1 MSRDVM
7 KAGGMKT
14 RKLALTRAAVWGG
27 ACAALLSTQGCFL
40 NETDAWLWDP
50 SIVGRWEHTPTV
62 VPILERID
70 LIERSEGEF
79 VEVTGPT
86 SEDLIPVVQEYE
98 IGSGDAMRV
107 SILDFLAQGDVSE
120 FEVEVDATGAVE
132 LPQLGR
138 VLISGL
144 TPDEAKQRIAEETV
158 SKQIAVEPPV
168 VAIQF
173 LRRRQS
179 TFAIYGLLQ
188 NVGRYPIPSA
198 DYRLIDAITDAGGI
212 PQTVRKVQVIRQ
224 VRLSDEFKHGR
235 STLPRAVK
243 PGQPAQPSKPGEQG
257 KDLKDLIEELT
268 KPSGDGGGMFGAM
281 GSMQDGAQPP
291 VKGGGEPPI
300 DLVEGAP
307 EPKPTQVATPSGGQ
321 SAWMF
326 LNGKWVKVT
335 SGGLTPG
342 EAAGASVPASA
353 AGGERD
359 VRDLVT
365 QRVIEVPTG
374 PLFKGMAQYN
384 VVVRPGDV
392 IHVPGPEVGI
402 VYIGGP
408 GINRP
413 GSYDMP
419 SAGRLTLKQAVTAAG
434 GLSVVAVPERVDLI
448 RRIGENREATIRLNL
463 RAIAEGTQPDV
474 FIKPD
479 DQINVGTNFWA
490 TPLTVLRQGFR
501 MTYGFGFLADRN
513 FGNDIFGAPPVN
525 QFGQ

>member
-1 MSRDVM
+1 MSRDVNS
-7 KAGGMKT
+7 AVGNVT
-14 RKLALTRAAVWGG
+14 RNRAFLVRVAAWGS
-27 ACAALLSTQGCFL
+27 ACGALLASQGCGL
-40 NETDAWLWDP
+40 SETDGWLWDP

-62 VPILERID
+62 VPILDRID

-98 IGSGDAMRV
+98 IGAGDLMRV

-158 SKQIAVEPPV
+158 AKQIAVEPPI

-179 TFAIYGLLQ
+179 AFAIYGLLQ

-224 VRLSDEFKHGR
+224 VRLSEEFKHGR
-235 STLPRAVK
+235 GVMPRATK
-243 PGQPAQPSKPGEQG
+243 PGQPSRPGDAEKQG

-268 KPSGDGGGMFGAM
+268 KPESGGGMFGAF
-281 GSMQDGAQPP
+281 SSAQDGGQPP
-291 VKGGGEPPI
+291 AKPVEEPPI
-300 DLVEGAP
+300 DLVESSESGAQ
-307 EPKPTQVATPSGGQ
+307 PTPAQAAGAQ

-326 LNGKWVKVT
+326 LNGRWVKVT
-335 SGGLTPG
+335 SGGAAS
-342 EAAGASVPASA
+342 EAAGASVPAAPSN
-353 AGGERD
+353 RSSD
-359 VRDLVT
+359 VSDLVT

-374 PLFKGMAQYN
+374 PLFKGLAQYN

-413 GSYDMP
+413 GSYDLP
-419 SAGRLTLKQAVTAAG
+419 TSGRLTLKQAVTAAG
-434 GLSVVAVPERVDLI
+434 GLSVVAIPERVDLI
-448 RRIGENREATIRLNL
+448 RRIGENREATMRLNL

-490 TPLTVLRQGFR
+490 TPLAVIRQGFR
-501 MTYGFGFLADRN
+501 MTYGFGFLVDRN
-513 FGNDIFGAPPVN
+513 WGNDIFGAPPVN

>member
-1 MSRDVM
+1 MSRDVNSG
-7 KAGGMKT
+7 GGMMK
-14 RKLALTRAAVWGG
+14 RKMALSRAAAWGG
-27 ACAALLSTQGCFL
+27 MCAALAGLHGCGLS
-40 NETDAWLWDP
+40 ETDGWLWDP

-62 VPILERID
+62 VPILDRID

-86 SEDLIPVVQEYE
+86 AEDLIPVVQEYE

-120 FEVEVDATGAVE
+120 FEVEVDSTGAIE

-158 SKQIAVEPPV
+158 AKQIAVEPPV

-173 LRRRQS
+173 LRRRQA

-198 DYRLIDAITDAGGI
+198 DYRVIDAITDAGGL

-243 PGQPAQPSKPGEQG
+243 PGQQTQPGDQGKQG

-281 GSMQDGAQPP
+281 GMAQDGAQPP
-291 VKGGGEPPI
+291 VRSGDEPPI
-300 DLVEGAP
+300 DLVEGTN
-307 EPKPTQVATPSGGQ
+307 EPKATPAPTASGAQ

-326 LNGKWVKVT
+326 LNGQWVKVT
-335 SGGLTPG
+335 SGASTPS

-353 AGGERD
+353 SGEGAD

-384 VVVRPGDV
+384 IVVRPGDV

-413 GSYDMP
+413 GSYDLP
-419 SAGRLTLKQAVTAAG
+419 TSGRLTLKQAVTAAG
-434 GLSVVAVPERVDLI
+434 GLSVVAIPERVDLI

-501 MTYGFGFLADRN
+501 MTYGFGFLVDRN
-513 FGNDIFGAPPVN
+513 FGNDVFGAPPVN

>member
-1 MSRDVM
+1 MSRDVNA
-7 KAGGMKT
+7 AGGFWT
-14 RKLALTRAAVWGG
+14 RKRVRWSRAAAWGSACG
-27 ACAALLSTQGCFL
+27 ALVASQGCGL
-40 NETDAWLWDP
+40 NEADGWLWDP
-50 SIVGRWEHTPTV
+50 SVVGRWEHTPTV
-62 VPILERID
+62 VPILDRID

-98 IGSGDAMRV
+98 IGAGDMMRV

-158 SKQIAVEPPV
+158 SKQIAVEPPI

-212 PQTVRKVQVIRQ
+212 PQSVRKVQVIRQ
-224 VRLSDEFKHGR
+224 VRLSEEFKHGR
-235 STLPRAVK
+235 STLPRATK
-243 PGQPAQPSKPGEQG
+243 PGQPSPVGGDKQG

-268 KPSGDGGGMFGAM
+268 KPETGGGGMFGAFA
-281 GSMQDGAQPP
+281 SAQDGAQPP
-291 VKGGGEPPI
+291 SRPSGEPPI
-300 DLVEGAP
+300 DLVEPTTGEAAAP
-307 EPKPTQVATPSGGQ
+307 SPSSGGQ

-326 LNGKWVKVT
+326 LNGRWVKVT
-335 SGGLTPG
+335 SGGAPSEPTGVSAPV
-342 EAAGASVPASA
+342 AASGSGGAAEVS
-353 AGGERD
+353 
-359 VRDLVT
+359 DLVT

-374 PLFKGMAQYN
+374 PLFRGLAQYN
-384 VVVRPGDV
+384 VIVRPGDV
-392 IHVPGPEVGI
+392 VHVPGPEVGI

-413 GSYDMP
+413 GSYDLP
-419 SAGRLTLKQAVTAAG
+419 ASGRLTLKQAVTAAG
-434 GLSVVAVPERVDLI
+434 GLSVVAIPERVDLI

-490 TPLTVLRQGFR
+490 TPLAVIRQGFR
-501 MTYGFGFLADRN
+501 MTYGFGFLIDRN
-513 FGNDIFGAPPVN
+513 WGNDIFGSPPVN